1 VLNLQLVLNN
11 SIKLD
16 QPTNNQIK
24 RSNNM
29 KYTFPKKHFWF
40 GLSSLLILV
49 SLVFV
54 LQSCYPGDDITAA
67 DTDIVATYF
76 DKEADFS
83 TKLTFSMPDKVFRLD
98 DEGNPIEDPGA
109 NDQLAL
115 NRIKSNLVEAGF
127 SEITDPDT
135 SNPSTTPDVLVIAFA
150 NQSTWVSGGCYSS
163 WYSYYYPYYG
173 WCYPVYYTYDIG
185 TILIAM
191 VDPNESRN
199 ALWVA
204 ALNGILEDT
213 NAGIADRLTDGIDQ
227 AFTQSP
233 YLYK

>member
-1 VLNLQLVLNN
+1 MKVVYRKMSLIKTI
-11 SIKLD
+11 SIMLL
-16 QPTNNQIK
+16 
-24 RSNNM
+24 
-29 KYTFPKKHFWF
+29 FLALAV
-40 GLSSLLILV
+40 GLY
-49 SLVFV
+49 
-54 LQSCYPGDDITAA
+54 SCYPGDEITAA

-83 TKLTFSMPDKVFRLD
+83 TKLTFAMPDEIIRLD
-98 DEGNPIEDPGA
+98 DEGNPISDPGI
-109 NDQLAL
+109 NDQLAI
-115 NRIKSNLVEAGF
+115 NRIKSNLDQAGF
-127 SEITDPDT
+127 TEITNPDSIT
-135 SNPSTTPDVLVIAFA
+135 NVPDVLVIAFA

-163 WYSYYYPYYG
+163 WYSWYYPYYG

-185 TILIAM
+185 TVLIVM
-191 VDPNESRN
+191 IDPSESRN

>member
-1 VLNLQLVLNN
+1 MKVVSRKMSL
-11 SIKLD
+11 IKTISL
-16 QPTNNQIK
+16 
-24 RSNNM
+24 M
-29 KYTFPKKHFWF
+29 LLFLALAV
-40 GLSSLLILV
+40 GLY
-49 SLVFV
+49 
-54 LQSCYPGDDITAA
+54 SCYPGDEITAA
-67 DTDIVATYF
+67 DTDLVATYF

-83 TKLTFSMPDKVFRLD
+83 TKLTFAMPDEIIRLD
-98 DEGNPIEDPGA
+98 DEGNPINDPGV

-115 NRIKSNLVEAGF
+115 NRIKSNLDQAGF
-127 SEITDPDT
+127 TEITDPDSIT
-135 SNPSTTPDVLVIAFA
+135 NVPDVLVIAFA

-163 WYSYYYPYYG
+163 WYSWYYPYYG

-185 TILIAM
+185 SLVIVMI
-191 VDPNESRN
+191 DPTESRN

-213 NAGIADRLTDGIDQ
+213 NAGIADRVNDGIDQ

>member
-1 VLNLQLVLNN
+1 MKIVSRKMSL
-11 SIKLD
+11 IKTISL
-16 QPTNNQIK
+16 
-24 RSNNM
+24 M
-29 KYTFPKKHFWF
+29 LLLLALAV
-40 GLSSLLILV
+40 GLY
-49 SLVFV
+49 
-54 LQSCYPGDDITAA
+54 SCYPGDEITAA

-83 TKLTFSMPDKVFRLD
+83 TKLTFAIPDEIIRLD
-98 DEGNPIEDPGA
+98 ENGDPINDPGV

-115 NRIKSNLVEAGF
+115 NRIKSNLDQAGF
-127 SEITDPDT
+127 TEITNPDSIT
-135 SNPSTTPDVLVIAFA
+135 NVPDVLVIAFA

-163 WYSYYYPYYG
+163 WYSWYYPYYG

-185 TILIAM
+185 TMLIVM
-191 VDPNESRN
+191 IDPSESRN

>member
-1 VLNLQLVLNN
+1 MKIVSRKMSL
-11 SIKLD
+11 IKTISL
-16 QPTNNQIK
+16 
-24 RSNNM
+24 M
-29 KYTFPKKHFWF
+29 LLLLALAV
-40 GLSSLLILV
+40 GLY
-49 SLVFV
+49 
-54 LQSCYPGDDITAA
+54 SCYPGDEITAA

-83 TKLTFSMPDKVFRLD
+83 TKLTFAIPDEIIRLD
-98 DEGNPIEDPGA
+98 ENGDPINDPGV

-115 NRIKSNLVEAGF
+115 NRIKSNLIQAGF
-127 SEITDPDT
+127 TEKINPDT
-135 SNPSTTPDVLVIAFA
+135 LNNRPDVLVIAFA

-163 WYSYYYPYYG
+163 WYSWYYPYYG

-185 TILIAM
+185 TMLIVM
-191 VDPNESRN
+191 IDPSESRN

>member
-1 VLNLQLVLNN
+1 MKVVSRKMSLIKTI
-11 SIKLD
+11 SIMLL
-16 QPTNNQIK
+16 
-24 RSNNM
+24 
-29 KYTFPKKHFWF
+29 FLALAV
-40 GLSSLLILV
+40 GLY
-49 SLVFV
+49 
-54 LQSCYPGDDITAA
+54 SCYPGDEITAA
-67 DTDIVATYF
+67 DTDLVATFF

-83 TKLTFSMPDKVFRLD
+83 TKLTFSMPDEIIRLD
-98 DEGNPIEDPGA
+98 DEGNPINDPGV

-115 NRIKSNLVEAGF
+115 NRIKSNLVQAGF
-127 SEITDPDT
+127 TEITDPDSIT
-135 SNPSTTPDVLVIAFA
+135 NVPDVLLIAFA

-163 WYSYYYPYYG
+163 WYSWYYPYYG

-185 TILIAM
+185 TLIIVM
-191 VDPNESRN
+191 LDPNESKN

>member
-1 VLNLQLVLNN
+1 MKVVSRKMSLIKII
-11 SIKLD
+11 SIMLL
-16 QPTNNQIK
+16 
-24 RSNNM
+24 
-29 KYTFPKKHFWF
+29 FLALAV
-40 GLSSLLILV
+40 GLY
-49 SLVFV
+49 
-54 LQSCYPGDDITAA
+54 SCYPGDEITAA

-83 TKLTFSMPDKVFRLD
+83 TKLTFALPDKVFRI
-98 DEGNPIEDPGA
+98 DENGDPIDDPGA

-115 NRIKSNLVEAGF
+115 NTIKANLIDAGF
-127 SEITDPDT
+127 TEITDPDT
-135 SNPSTTPDVLVIAFA
+135 SNPLTTPDVLVIAFA

>member
-1 VLNLQLVLNN
+1 MSL
-11 SIKLD
+11 IKTISL
-16 QPTNNQIK
+16 
-24 RSNNM
+24 M
-29 KYTFPKKHFWF
+29 LLFLALAV
-40 GLSSLLILV
+40 GLY
-49 SLVFV
+49 
-54 LQSCYPGDDITAA
+54 SCYPGDEITAA

-76 DKEADFS
+76 DKDADFS
-83 TKLTFSMPDKVFRLD
+83 TKLTFVIPDEIIRLD
-98 DEGNPIEDPGA
+98 ENGDPINDPGV

-115 NRIKSNLVEAGF
+115 NRIKSNLVQAGF
-127 SEITDPDT
+127 TEKINPDT
-135 SNPSTTPDVLVIAFA
+135 LNNRPDVLVIAFA

-163 WYSYYYPYYG
+163 WYSWYYPYYG

-185 TILIAM
+185 TMLIVM
-191 VDPNESRN
+191 IDPSESRN

>member
-1 VLNLQLVLNN
+1 MSLIETISLMLLFLALTV
-11 SIKLD
+11 
-16 QPTNNQIK
+16 
-24 RSNNM
+24 
-29 KYTFPKKHFWF
+29 
-40 GLSSLLILV
+40 GLY
-49 SLVFV
+49 
-54 LQSCYPGDDITAA
+54 SCYPGEEITAA

-83 TKLTFSMPDKVFRLD
+83 TKLTFAMPDEIIRLD
-98 DEGNPIEDPGA
+98 ENGDPINDPGV

-115 NRIKSNLVEAGF
+115 NRIKSNLIQAGF
-127 SEITDPDT
+127 TEKINPDT
-135 SNPSTTPDVLVIAFA
+135 LNNRPDVLVIAFA

-163 WYSYYYPYYG
+163 WYSWYYPYYG

-185 TILIAM
+185 TVLIAM
-191 VDPNESRN
+191 VDPSESKN